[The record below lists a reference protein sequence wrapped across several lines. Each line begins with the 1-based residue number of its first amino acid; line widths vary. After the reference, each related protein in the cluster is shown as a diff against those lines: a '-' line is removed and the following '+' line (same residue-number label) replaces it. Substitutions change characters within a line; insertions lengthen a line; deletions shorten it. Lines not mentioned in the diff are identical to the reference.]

1 MQLWRCSPRL
11 RQQAET
17 PASRQPLAWPPLRVF
32 HGRSGLCIFYK
43 LCITDH
49 QVHRV
54 VCWWP
59 GRLGSPCGVGSSCSC
74 SRLALSWGV
83 GSRLGGRGVLLP
95 ALLATVAR
103 VSSVFSPPL
112 RAKQTY
118 HTNTQN
124 YTWRLAPG
132 RLLIPHIYKCISAP
146 LYVANK
152 RLSGPINFVE
162 TMIV

>member
-17 PASRQPLAWPPLRVF
+17 PASRQPLARPPLRVF
-32 HGRSGLCIFYK
+32 HGRSGLCIFHK

-59 GRLGSPCGVGSSCSC
+59 GRLGSPVALGLPVAAHAWPFHGASDHGLVGGAC
-74 SRLALSWGV
+74 
-83 GSRLGGRGVLLP
+83 LLP
-95 ALLATVAR
+95 ALLAAVAR

-118 HTNTQN
+118 
-124 YTWRLAPG
+124 
-132 RLLIPHIYKCISAP
+132 
-146 LYVANK
+146 
-152 RLSGPINFVE
+152 
-162 TMIV
+162 